1 MQAVERLYV
10 PSPLSLSYSFSE
22 ISQIVTIYQDL
33 VTYAVSE
40 IKPCLRVREAV
51 EGSGKLP
58 ARVPNEPS

>member
-10 PSPLSLSYSFSE
+10 SPLYSFGE
-22 ISQIVTIYQDL
+22 IFQIVTIYQDL

-58 ARVPNEPS
+58 ARIP